1 AAMATA
7 LLLRGSR
14 RLLVATGAGAGAGA
28 GARARTEA
36 RWGAQV
42 APPPRAKK
50 RWLRAYLEQQRL
62 LTPPQRR
69 SEKPNW
75 DYHAEIQAFSH
86 RLHENF
92 SLDLLKRAFVNPCYI
107 KAEEERR
114 QGLGLGQEAVALN
127 LRDNTELWE
136 QGQEFVCS
144 YLTQCFEGAYPSL
157 PAEGVAALVGFLSS
171 QELVAHV
178 AQNLAVQDLAL
189 CAHFPVPPHVLH
201 RTFFAVVGALLGSS
215 GPDKT
220 GIFVRDF
227 LIPQLIGK
235 DLFEIWEVINPMGLL
250 VEELTKR
257 NLPSPEPRIT
267 RQSGVSTVLPVYF
280 VGLYCDKKI
289 IAEGPG
295 ETLLAAEEE
304 AARVALRKLYGYT
317 ENRRPWDYSKSK
329 QGWAAEKAVSS
340 S

>member
-1 AAMATA
+1 MATV
-7 LLLRGSR
+7 LLLRGAR
-14 RLLVATGAGAGAGA
+14 RLLAGAGA
-28 GARARTEA
+28 GARSGI
-36 RWGAQV
+36 GAGPGRGAHVVPLRQE
-42 APPPRAKK
+42 KK

-62 LTPPQRR
+62 LAPPQRR

-86 RLHENF
+86 RLQENF

-127 LRDNTELWE
+127 LQDNTELWG
-136 QGQEFVCS
+136 QGEAFVRS

-157 PAEGVAALVGFLSS
+157 PSEGVAALVGFLSS
-171 QELVAHV
+171 QELVAYI

-201 RTFFAVVGALLGSS
+201 RTFFAIVGALLGSS

-235 DLFEIWEVINPMGLL
+235 DLFEMWEVINPMGLL

-257 NLPSPEPRIT
+257 NMPSPEPRIT

-317 ENRRPWDYSKSK
+317 ENRRPWDYSEPK
-329 QGWAAEKAVSS
+329 QGWAAEKAKAISS